1 MSTCDGLALV
11 VLLGNTFFLVGRFV
25 HAACPDNGTP
35 VLQMCSAESQ
45 TVSGVYLDS
54 RGMASAYLECS
65 CRVVS
70 SSPVDVTV
78 TPSSTLNPTTCKFTD
93 VFFNAGLSNVNYTWN
108 CDNPNG
114 FPTVNERVNNKGSLS
129 FTIKRTD
136 TSNSPDPGYCILLTA
151 QTMVDVICGEL
162 LQTAPPITRRPM
174 TTIDTFPLKRRTT
187 VTPPFTTSETTT
199 VTTTVATSTSA
210 VDSTSLIT
218 PTSTEQSASPSTSP
232 KDTTTSDVTTS
243 TSDSVSSSSSTAT
256 TPTESSSSSSS
267 TTDAA
272 TQAASSASSSR
283 DTISP
288 VSVTPRNTFRRDNAT
303 IAILPFPPFTGTRAT
318 SAPSSAPT
326 STPASSGGVSSIV
339 TGATDSTGS
348 VSSMATGATDL
359 TGGVSSMATGTSN
372 SGRDTSSSSMN
383 LPGSTTKAGFT
394 TPGTSNV
401 PSSSSSGDSTYSS
414 TSAITNT
421 LSSTLTSQHVS
432 TSNNISSSTLTS
444 LVPGVSTVSPTIHTT
459 NTLSTGN
466 DTSSTSTFKSTSAVT
481 GTTDKSPRA
490 SVTGTRELVGLVVGC
505 ILGAIL
511 LVAVVGVCRYYHSS
525 DKTRDPESDA
535 STLSTSDGSWDRTL
549 FSRSTLLLKSNA
561 STLMYK
567 PSHEIM
573 YPPVNYLPT
582 YKVY

>member
-326 STPASSGGVSSIV
+326 STPASSGGVSS
-339 TGATDSTGS
+339 
-348 VSSMATGATDL
+348 
-359 TGGVSSMATGTSN
+359 MATGTSN